1 MILNAEII
9 KQIMIYRNLLTT
21 RLLIGCGLLIIGG
34 GTLITGCSTPFLTLP
49 GQSLQGTEAV
59 TDPEELKGFSTRRTI
74 YRLILM

>member
-9 KQIMIYRNLLTT
+9 EQIMIYRNLLTT

-59 TDPEELKGFSTRRTI
+59 AESWEFAAEYKI
-74 YRLILM
+74 MRLET